1 MTANKDAE
9 LLSKLFE
16 ERAKKAG
23 LPYTLAET
31 QAAGSFAAWQLLE
44 AAVTATKSLDD
55 KALAGWL
62 KANTVETVMGKVEFG
77 GANNYGREQVKVK
90 QIQNGRWVIVWPRD
104 VAAPGAKVIYPTP

>member
-55 KALAGWL
+55 KALAGRPN
-62 KANTVETVMGKVEFG
+62 ANTVETAMGQVEFG
-77 GANNYGREQVKVK
+77 GGHNSQPEQGKGK
-90 QIQNGRWVIVWPRD
+90 QIPNGR
-104 VAAPGAKVIYPTP
+104 GAIRWA